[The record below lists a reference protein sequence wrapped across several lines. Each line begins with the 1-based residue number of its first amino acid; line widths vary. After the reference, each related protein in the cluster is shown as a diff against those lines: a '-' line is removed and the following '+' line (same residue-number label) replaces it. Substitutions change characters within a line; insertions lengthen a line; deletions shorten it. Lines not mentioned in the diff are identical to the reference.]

1 MPSVTNRLTIITE
14 IISPYRIPLFN
25 ALNRHPNV
33 DLHLIFLAETDPE
46 LRQWQVYKNEID
58 FSYEV
63 LPSYRKRIR
72 GHNALLNRGVA
83 RALSV
88 AKPDAILCGGYNYL
102 ASWQA
107 LRWARKR
114 GVPFLLWSESNL
126 QDMRAGSRFI
136 EFLKR
141 EFLRRCSGFVV
152 PGRSA
157 LEYLRAHG
165 IKESDIFKAVN
176 AVDNDRFS
184 RAAAVAQENAVQLR
198 SELSLPTRY
207 FLFVGRLVREKGIF
221 ELLAAYASLEEDLR
235 ADVGLVFVGDGPSR
249 SCLGGRSSFRRS
261 RSDKICWFRPSR
273 TVARVL
279 HAGGN
284 AGFAY
289 LHRHLGTSGQRS
301 DGLWFAGHPERSGR
315 MRRRFTDAGLEWA
328 DHSNQECRRSCFS
341 HARSCKSARSL
352 CCDGFE

>member
-33 DLHLIFLAETDPE
+33 DLYLIFLAETDPE

-72 GHNALLNRGVA
+72 GHNALLNRGVG

-107 LRWARKR
+107 LWWARKR

-126 QDMRAGSRFI
+126 QDMRGGSRFI

-141 EFLRRCSGFVV
+141 EFLRR
-152 PGRSA
+152 
-157 LEYLRAHG
+157 
-165 IKESDIFKAVN
+165 
-176 AVDNDRFS
+176 
-184 RAAAVAQENAVQLR
+184 
-198 SELSLPTRY
+198 
-207 FLFVGRLVREKGIF
+207 
-221 ELLAAYASLEEDLR
+221 
-235 ADVGLVFVGDGPSR
+235 
-249 SCLGGRSSFRRS
+249 
-261 RSDKICWFRPSR
+261 
-273 TVARVL
+273 
-279 HAGGN
+279 
-284 AGFAY
+284 
-289 LHRHLGTSGQRS
+289 
-301 DGLWFAGHPERSGR
+301 
-315 MRRRFTDAGLEWA
+315 
-328 DHSNQECRRSCFS
+328 
-341 HARSCKSARSL
+341 
-352 CCDGFE
+352 